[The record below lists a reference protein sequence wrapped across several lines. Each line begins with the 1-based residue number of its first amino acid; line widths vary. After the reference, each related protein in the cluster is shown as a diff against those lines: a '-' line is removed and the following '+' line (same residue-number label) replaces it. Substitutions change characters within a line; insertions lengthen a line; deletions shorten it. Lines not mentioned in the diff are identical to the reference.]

1 MNIIKYFSK
10 KCVDRKKSI
19 KYIICWSLY
28 SVSFLFEEKK
38 AINDIFYCRLLTEAL
53 ITSVDEFLI
62 DFNNYEDVY
71 NQKTANS
78 KIYSIFMKNF
88 DNSHLCSNN
97 KFKKV
102 NYGSDFKLLFEI
114 IKNLDIFILNPDT
127 FTFDDYRIKILKEGL
142 DDIYEKNL
150 YTPWLDFDSFKIF
163 FNERL

>member
-38 AINDIFYCRLLTEAL
+38 TVNDIFYCRLLTEAL
-53 ITSVDEFLI
+53 ITSVDEFLTN
-62 DFNNYEDVY
+62 FKNYEDVY

-88 DNSHLCSNN
+88 NNSHLYSNN
-97 KFKKV
+97 KFMRFEY
-102 NYGSDFKLLFEI
+102 NLDFTLLFEI
-114 IKNLDIFILNPDT
+114 IKNLDTFILDPDT
-127 FTFDDYRIKILKEGL
+127 FTFDNYRIKILKEGL